1 VVAVIILSLGLIA
14 GNFLY
19 NVVERAVKA
28 SSMSDASVSA
38 LSGIAKW
45 AVVIFALMAALVQL
59 GIASSLI
66 QILFT
71 GFEWQRTGKV
81 DEISRTENEEI
92 RERLEEKEKLFIT
105 KAEFEDMI
113 QTLGEQMKSAA
124 DAQEYHRASMIK
136 DRMRELDEEMKKNE
150 LGGAGHKPG
159 GDLMF

>member
-1 VVAVIILSLGLIA
+1 MIERGAFDLK
-14 GNFLY
+14 
-19 NVVERAVKA
+19 NVVNSSEKA
-28 SSMSDASVSA
+28 TEVE
-38 LSGIAKW
+38 KNE
-45 AVVIFALMAALVQL
+45 AAELYKK
-59 GIASSLI
+59 
-66 QILFT
+66 ILFT